1 MTIQKK
7 EEKNDRITSLDGLR
21 GLCAFAVAFLFHFQ
35 MFGVEVPFR
44 GLIKTLYETGW
55 LAVDIFFV
63 ISGFAISLTY
73 ENKIA
78 KDNISFYSFII
89 KRVKH
94 LYPIMHVTL
103 FVCTL
108 EHLLYFIKMGKAY
121 WFSYFDIPH
130 FILNFLGIQSGWF
143 EATLSFNGPA
153 WCISVEMLLYILS
166 YFIVKVT
173 RKNKVVLYCVES
185 IGILLGLIILKKN
198 LLLPFLNQFIARGVI
213 GFFVGM
219 IIKDIWLKYEKRE
232 LQERYVKWSV
242 RLSAI
247 AIFVWFL
254 LCYFVGTESWIW
266 GQEGILFVFVISIS
280 PMSVWLALTGRLS
293 ARILNLR
300 VLRALGNISLEIYM
314 WHFPVMVFIVL
325 LDVYNIWDVLNG
337 RSLFIVYVCSVLLVS
352 IIYKFVTTK
361 IESLYCRREIH
372 VYEND

>member
-1 MTIQKK
+1 MHEQR
-7 EEKNDRITSLDGLR
+7 EKTDRITSLDGLR
-21 GLCAFAVAFLFHFQ
+21 GMCAFAVAFLFHFQ
-35 MFGVEVPFR
+35 MFGVEAPFR
-44 GLIKTLYETGW
+44 GLIKTLQETGW

-63 ISGFAISLTY
+63 ISGFAVSLTY

-153 WCISVEMLLYILS
+153 WCISVEMLLYILF

-173 RKNKVVLYCVES
+173 RKNKVFLYCVES

-213 GFFVGM
+213 GFFGGM

-300 VLRALGNISLEIYM
+300 VLRALVNISLEIYM
-314 WHFPVMVFIVL
+314 WHFPVILLIIL
-325 LDVYNIWDVLNG
+325 LDEYEVIPLLDKSYLCFVYA
-337 RSLFIVYVCSVLLVS
+337 CSVIIVAV
-352 IIYKFVTTK
+352 IYKMVSHQIKQSK
-361 IESLYCRREIH
+361 IISNWRK
-372 VYEND
+372 ND